1 VSKGPALWALVAL
14 VVLVIGWVLWKKLRH
29 SEPYVIGEQMAQ
41 AQRAEQT
48 RLSNSQAGP
57 GPLPTNL
64 HYDGSLGDLD
74 LSDPEKHPLDDELS
88 TLCHRFAASDPAGRS
103 RLRGSTS
110 MDDFYTLLSFS
121 RRSAVFAM
129 RDRKIEHVVDGLTAV
144 AIIEQS
150 RIDFRDAL
158 GALSLLYH
166 AARVIGADVDGLFGK
181 ASSLAE
187 PKMSELIQGFLK
199 RSEDQRDIQ
208 KSWGYTVVET
218 KAGPGF
224 VGWGFESYQPSYR
237 LDQIGLALAQLLKR
251 DKYQPVTVTLASD
264 LPAVWLSSVDDT
276 TLKRALTTIRGAV
289 TINADL
295 RPQEF
300 PDYKHQ
306 ALMIFLAELD
316 NETTAG
322 TLLRLSR
329 EKEAR
334 LKNFAMVAVNQDR
347 LFCLAVARS
356 IMAGKPSFETQASM
370 QRFSAGIAAALK
382 NQYPK

>member
-1 VSKGPALWALVAL
+1 
-14 VVLVIGWVLWKKLRH
+14 
-29 SEPYVIGEQMAQ
+29 MAQ

-48 RLSNSQAGP
+48 RLSNPDAGP
-57 GPLPTNL
+57 SPLPTNL
-64 HYDGSLGDLD
+64 HYDSSRGDLD
-74 LSDPEKHPLDDELS
+74 LSDPQKHPLDDELS

-103 RLRGSTS
+103 RLRGSAS

-129 RDRKIEHVVDGLTAV
+129 RERKTEHVVDGLTAV
-144 AIIEQS
+144 AMIEHG

-158 GALSLLYH
+158 GALSLLHH
-166 AARVIGADVDGLFGK
+166 ATRAVGADVDDLFGK

-199 RSEDQRDIQ
+199 RPADQRDIQ

-237 LDQIGLALAQLLKR
+237 LDQIGLALAQLAKR
-251 DKYQPVTVTLASD
+251 DKYQPATVTLASGF
-264 LPAVWLSSVDDT
+264 PAVWLSSVDDPA
-276 TLKRALTTIRGAV
+276 LKHALISIRGALTV
-289 TINADL
+289 NAAL
-295 RPQEF
+295 RPQES
-300 PDYKHQ
+300 PDYKSQ

-316 NETTAG
+316 NETAAG
-322 TLLRLSR
+322 TLLRLSQ
-329 EKEAR
+329 EKQAR
-334 LKNFAMVAVNQDR
+334 PKDFAMAAVQQDR

-356 IMAGKPSFETQASM
+356 IMAGKPSFESQASI
-370 QRFSAGIAAALK
+370 QRFSTGIAAALK
-382 NQYPK
+382 DQYPN